1 MKTSPVFTLNT
12 TIKTGLWDLK
22 TVAVSEWLGY
32 NGGNDRAQGNYN
44 PCPMNPSRS
53 ETELLERARRLDQQA
68 LGEIHDRYY
77 SEVYRYVRYRLAHQQ
92 LCEDITSE
100 VFLRFLDALNRQ
112 RGPNTN
118 LRGWLIGTASHMVN
132 DHLRGKYRRTLE
144 NIDETDE
151 HLLVDDHLP
160 EDFINTRQENQEVRK
175 AFDQLTTDQ
184 QHVLA
189 LRFGQELSL
198 EETAKTV
205 GKSVTAVKALQFRA
219 LAALRRILEQ
229 NKVEEL

>member
-1 MKTSPVFTLNT
+1 MTPL
-12 TIKTGLWDLK
+12 
-22 TVAVSEWLGY
+22 LGD
-32 NGGNDRAQGNYN
+32 N
-44 PCPMNPSRS
+44 
-53 ETELLERARRLDQQA
+53 ELLERARRLDQQA

-77 SEVYRYVRYRLAHQQ
+77 SEVYRYVRYRLAHKQ

-112 RGPNTN
+112 RGPTTN
-118 LRGWLIGTASHMVN
+118 LHGWLIGTASHLVN

-144 NIDETDE
+144 NIDETAE
-151 HLLVDDHLP
+151 HLLIDQQV
-160 EDFINTRQENQEVRK
+160 RQ

-198 EETAKTV
+198 DETARTV
-205 GKSVTAVKALQFRA
+205 GKSITAVKALQFRA
-219 LAALRRILEQ
+219 LASLKRLIEQ
-229 NKVEEL
+229 NKIEEK

>member
-1 MKTSPVFTLNT
+1 MTSSLEDN
-12 TIKTGLWDLK
+12 
-22 TVAVSEWLGY
+22 
-32 NGGNDRAQGNYN
+32 
-44 PCPMNPSRS
+44 
-53 ETELLERARRLDQQA
+53 ELLKRARRLDQHA

-77 SEVYRYVRYRLAHQQ
+77 SEVYRYVRYRLAHEQ

-100 VFLRFLDALNRQ
+100 VFLRFLNALNRQ

-118 LRGWLIGTASHMVN
+118 LRGWLFGTASNLVN

-151 HLLVDDHLP
+151 HLLIDDHLP
-160 EDFINTRQENQEVRK
+160 EDALAIGQEHQEVRE
-175 AFDQLTTDQ
+175 AFDQLTTEQ

-198 EETAKTV
+198 EETARTV
-205 GKSVTAVKALQFRA
+205 GKTITAVKALQFRA
-219 LAALRRILEQ
+219 LASLRRLIEQ
-229 NKVEEL
+229 RDTENS

>member
-1 MKTSPVFTLNT
+1 MTPL
-12 TIKTGLWDLK
+12 
-22 TVAVSEWLGY
+22 LGD
-32 NGGNDRAQGNYN
+32 N
-44 PCPMNPSRS
+44 
-53 ETELLERARRLDQQA
+53 ELLERARRLDQQA

-77 SEVYRYVRYRLAHQQ
+77 SEVYRYVRYRLAHKQ

-112 RGPNTN
+112 RGPTTN
-118 LRGWLIGTASHMVN
+118 LHGWLIGTASHLVN

-144 NIDETDE
+144 NIDETAE
-151 HLLVDDHLP
+151 HLLVDHQVP
-160 EDFINTRQENQEVRK
+160 EDLIEAGHEHQQVRQ

-198 EETAKTV
+198 DETARTV
-205 GKSVTAVKALQFRA
+205 GKSITAVKALQFRA
-219 LAALRRILEQ
+219 LASLKRLIEQ
-229 NKVEEL
+229 NKIEEK